1 MVTPH
6 FLSYAHMAFNIY
18 LNHLILVDILR
29 ICIHRIKIRIVKSLL
44 LKFEINPIINCKTRR
59 TSIVGYEL

>member
-6 FLSYAHMAFNIY
+6 FLSYAYMAFNIY

-29 ICIHRIKIRIVKSLL
+29 LCIHRIKIRIVKSLL
-44 LKFEINPIINCKTRR
+44 LKF
-59 TSIVGYEL
+59 

>member
-44 LKFEINPIINCKTRR
+44 LKF
-59 TSIVGYEL
+59 